1 MKINFPKIVKE
12 IDLGE
17 YAKEMQGQTIR
28 VWVNPPSGDVVAI
41 ADYYKATIDKVES
54 PKALKLVENHLAEL
68 EKPTEKEK
76 EKHEKAIEFYRER
89 IEELAGEKYA
99 DSHEKYLGY
108 LSSFLSQSENKET
121 RYSVDDLKELEKASK
136 ETDPAFW
143 PWFQQRVIDAISE
156 HRLGRKKA

>member
-1 MKINFPKIVKE
+1 MKINFPKIVKGF
-12 IDLGE
+12 DLGE
-17 YAKEMQGQTIR
+17 YAKEMQGQVVR

-41 ADYYKATIDKVES
+41 ADYYKATVEKKEL
-54 PKALKLVENHLAEL
+54 PKTLKLVVKHLAEL
-68 EKPTEKEK
+68 EKPTKKEK
-76 EKHEKAIEFYRER
+76 EEHENAIKFYQER

-99 DSHEKYLGY
+99 DSNEKYLEY
-108 LSSFLSQSENKET
+108 LSSFLSQSENRET
-121 RYSVDDLKELEKASK
+121 HYSVDDLKELEKASK